1 MSELKKIINAKIVMP
16 DKILEGELLINRDKI
31 DIIADTIKTDQD
43 CEIIDVQG
51 KFVLPGFIDIHTNGS
66 AGFDCTNGY
75 YDIERNEFDFDR
87 ESYLSGVEKAL
98 KCYLENG
105 CTRVIL
111 STIAAP
117 PEQVRQAINYV
128 KEYKDSRRYLSD
140 VLFGIMIEGSFIKET
155 ANGGAH
161 NPEYFSA
168 PGKDILKKFI
178 DSNEY
183 IIKIVNIPPEWG
195 EVSYDAYKILK
206 EKSIISA
213 VGHTAANADEVG
225 RAISLGM
232 KLGIH
237 LFNGPSFSS
246 YKPFNS
252 GGTVEALLKSDEV
265 FVEIITDGFHVDKS
279 YFMDAV
285 KRKGID
291 KIIAITD
298 NMFVTGHEIKD
309 EFIMGNKTG
318 VVSNDKKY
326 LYIKDNPVAL
336 FGSNL
341 NMKDAFENVLNWFTS
356 DIEGVWNKLHE
367 ADTFENAL
375 LNSSKLFSANPAKL
389 LNISH
394 ETGLLEKEKKADI
407 IIADIQ
413 YNKKYSIQIDKIIVK
428 GNILDPD

>member
-1 MSELKKIINAKIVMP
+1 MSDFKKIINAKIVMP
-16 DKILEGELLINRDKI
+16 DKILEGELLINRNKI
-31 DIIADTIKTDQD
+31 EIIADNIKTDQE

-51 KFVLPGFIDIHTNGS
+51 KYVLPGFNDIHTNGS

-75 YDIERNEFDFDR
+75 YNLESNEFIFDR
-87 ESYLSGVEKAL
+87 ESYLSGVGKAL
-98 KCYLENG
+98 KSYLKNG

-117 PEQVRQAINYV
+117 PEQVRQVISYI
-128 KEYKDSRRYLSD
+128 KEYKDSQLLLSD

-161 NPEYFSA
+161 NPEYFRA
-168 PGKDILKKFI
+168 PEENILREFINGNEDIVK
-178 DSNEY
+178 
-183 IIKIVNIPPEWG
+183 IINIPPEWG
-195 EVSYDAYKILK
+195 EVSIDAYKILK
-206 EKSIISA
+206 EKNIISA
-213 VGHTAANADEVG
+213 VGHTAANADEVE

-246 YKPFNS
+246 YKPFTG

-279 YFMDAV
+279 YVMDAV

-298 NMFVTGHEIKD
+298 NMFVTGYGIKD
-309 EFIMGNKTG
+309 EFVMGNKTG
-318 VVSNDKKY
+318 VVSKDRKY
-326 LYIKDNPVAL
+326 LYIKDNPGAL

-367 ADTFENAL
+367 ADTLENAI
-375 LNSSKLFSANPAKL
+375 LNSSKLFSTNPAKL

-394 ETGLLEKEKKADI
+394 ETGLLEKGKKADI
-407 IIADIQ
+407 VIADIQ
-413 YNKKYSIQIDKIIVK
+413 YNKTYNLRIDKIILD
-428 GNILDPD
+428 GNVFDPN

>member
-1 MSELKKIINAKIVMP
+1 
-16 DKILEGELLINRDKI
+16 
-31 DIIADTIKTDQD
+31 
-43 CEIIDVQG
+43 
-51 KFVLPGFIDIHTNGS
+51 
-66 AGFDCTNGY
+66 
-75 YDIERNEFDFDR
+75 
-87 ESYLSGVEKAL
+87 
-98 KCYLENG
+98 
-105 CTRVIL
+105 
-111 STIAAP
+111 
-117 PEQVRQAINYV
+117 
-128 KEYKDSRRYLSD
+128 
-140 VLFGIMIEGSFIKET
+140 MIEGSFIKEA

-168 PGKDILKKFI
+168 PKENLLQKFI
-178 DSNEY
+178 DGNEG

-206 EKSIISA
+206 EKSIITA

-246 YKPFNS
+246 YKPFSN
-252 GGTVEALLKSDEV
+252 GGTIEALLKSDEV

-291 KIIAITD
+291 KIIGITD

-309 EFIMGNKTG
+309 EFVMGNKTG

-394 ETGLLEKEKKADI
+394 ETGLLGEGKKADI

-413 YNKKYSIQIDKIIVK
+413 YNKTYNLLIDKIIVD
-428 GNILDPD
+428 GSVFDPD